1 MSIRRLWGT
10 GTVDAGVFWE
20 DKVNENGWRIQYN
33 KTLDSF
39 SPLKPY
45 RLLDLFSSEDC
56 KKFLKTVLLPR

>member
-45 RLLDLFSSEDC
+45 RLLD
-56 KKFLKTVLLPR
+56 P